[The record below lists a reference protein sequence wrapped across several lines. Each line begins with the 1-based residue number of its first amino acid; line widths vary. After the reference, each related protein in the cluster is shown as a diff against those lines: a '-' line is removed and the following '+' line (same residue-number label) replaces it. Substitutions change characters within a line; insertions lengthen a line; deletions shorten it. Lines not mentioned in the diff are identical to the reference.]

1 MIDADRVAHEFCEL
15 SGSGQELVR
24 RMVNTLSLIE
34 AITIP
39 GSSPDGP
46 GGSKPGSRIHGNLHA
61 ATTHRKLL
69 GKCHGAIDESL
80 RHLGKAAG
88 RSVVMVP
95 PEDRGPYKRK
105 GTS

>member
-39 GSSPDGP
+39 E
-46 GGSKPGSRIHGNLHA
+46 SKETGN
-61 ATTHRKLL
+61 
-69 GKCHGAIDESL
+69 G
-80 RHLGKAAG
+80 
-88 RSVVMVP
+88 
-95 PEDRGPYKRK
+95 
-105 GTS
+105 